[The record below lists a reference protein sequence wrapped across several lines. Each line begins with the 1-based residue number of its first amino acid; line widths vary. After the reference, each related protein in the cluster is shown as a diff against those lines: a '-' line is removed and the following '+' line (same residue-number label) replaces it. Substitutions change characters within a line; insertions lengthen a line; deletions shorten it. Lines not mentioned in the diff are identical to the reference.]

1 MSANTSAR
9 PGSVTA
15 VVVLTWIVAV
25 LTVVS
30 GIALLLL
37 SDNVLK
43 EAGITKSTAATY
55 GWVEIVLGV
64 VVALVAVGLSR
75 GSNAARILVSI
86 VMVLR
91 VAAAVWIAL
100 AVSTSARGTAIAA
113 GVVAVIILALLWTR
127 RANDYFAQ

>member
-1 MSANTSAR
+1 MSATTSAR

-15 VVVLTWIVAV
+15 VVVLTWIVAI

-30 GIALLLL
+30 GVALLLL
-37 SDNVLK
+37 SDSVLK
-43 EAGITKSTAATY
+43 EAGITRSTATTY

-64 VVALVAVGLSR
+64 VVALVAIGLSR